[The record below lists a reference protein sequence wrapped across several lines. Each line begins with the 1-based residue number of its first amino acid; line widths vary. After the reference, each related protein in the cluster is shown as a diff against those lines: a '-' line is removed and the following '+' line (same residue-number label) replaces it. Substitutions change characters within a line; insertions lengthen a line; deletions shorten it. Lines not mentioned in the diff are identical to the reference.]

1 MILLVFNTG
10 SASLK
15 FDLIAV
21 EIGESSPHDGRKLL
35 SGIIESIGAEALL
48 SRLDGKD
55 VADQHRVQA
64 KDLRAATE
72 QAFQWVRGERPDDFA
87 AIQIV
92 AHRIVHGADR
102 FSGPAWIEESTIQA
116 IKELETIAP
125 LHNQAALETIEA
137 SRKLFGSQMRM
148 VAVFDTSFHKS
159 LPEHAYTY
167 ALPQELM
174 ERHHIRRFGFHGPS
188 HEYMMRRYAEIT
200 GKPVNDVSLITLHLE
215 SGCSA
220 CAIQNGHSVDVSM
233 GFTPLEGLV
242 MGMRSGDIDPA
253 LVGYIARNEK
263 LSLDEVETLLNKK
276 SGLLGLSG
284 ISHDTRKIMEHF
296 ESSSSAKLA
305 MEGFCYRIT
314 KYVGAYLAALGG
326 ADALIFGGGIGEDT
340 PWVRTQVSSHFGWCG
355 LKVDETVNEA
365 LINREGRI
373 TSEDSAIHAW
383 VIPTEESLMIAHQAA
398 LLR

>member
-21 EIGESSPHDGRKLL
+21 EPGQSSPHDGSKLL
-35 SGIIESIGAEALL
+35 SGIIEGIGAEAVL
-48 SRLDGKD
+48 SRFEGKD
-55 VADQHRVQA
+55 VKGQHRVEA
-64 KDLRAATE
+64 KDVHAATGK
-72 QAFQWVRGERPDDFA
+72 AVQWMRSERPGDFA
-87 AIQIV
+87 AIQRV

-102 FSGPAWIEESTIQA
+102 FSGPTWIDESTVES
-116 IKELETIAP
+116 IKDLEAIAP

-137 SRKLFGSQMRM
+137 SRELFGSQMRM

-167 ALPQELM
+167 ALPQDLIK
-174 ERHHIRRFGFHGPS
+174 RHHIRRYGFHGPS

-200 GKPVNDVSLITLHLE
+200 GKSVEDISLVTLHLE

-220 CAIQNGHSVDVSM
+220 CAIQKGHSVDVSM

-263 LSLDEVETLLNKK
+263 LSLDEVETLLNRK

-296 ESSSSAKLA
+296 ESNPSAKLA
-305 MEGFCYRIT
+305 MEVFCYRD
-314 KYVGAYLAALGG
+314 Y
-326 ADALIFGGGIGEDT
+326 
-340 PWVRTQVSSHFGWCG
+340 
-355 LKVDETVNEA
+355 
-365 LINREGRI
+365 
-373 TSEDSAIHAW
+373 
-383 VIPTEESLMIAHQAA
+383 
-398 LLR
+398 